1 MSNKSIVFS
10 LALVVVL
17 AGLGYTVMMKT
28 DAGTVPVSTPSG
40 SFPESPEVSVE
51 ETTKRIGIVTTYT
64 DPAGEA
70 EVGFTVVVDANG
82 TIVDASA
89 EVLGTNDITKVRQTA
104 FAADFAEAVKGKKIA
119 ELTAI
124 DRVGGS
130 SLTTKAF
137 NDSLDELRAQL

>member
-28 DAGTVPVSTPSG
+28 DSGTVPVSASATPAPEETPSLLVATR
-40 SFPESPEVSVE
+40 SAS
-51 ETTKRIGIVTTYT
+51 IVTTYT

-70 EVGFTVVVDANG
+70 NVGFTIIVDENG
-82 TIVDASA
+82 VITDASA

-137 NDSLDELRAQL
+137 NDSLDDLRAQL

>member
-28 DAGTVPVSTPSG
+28 DSGAVVPVSAAPTPAG
-40 SFPESPEVSVE
+40 EAATPLEVATRSAS
-51 ETTKRIGIVTTYT
+51 IVTTYI

-70 EVGFTVVVDANG
+70 KVGFVITVDENG
-82 TIVDASA
+82 VITDASA

>member
-28 DAGTVPVSTPSG
+28 DAGTVSVSAPSG

-70 EVGFTVVVDANG
+70 EVGFTVLVDGNG
-82 TIVDASA
+82 TIVDVSA
-89 EVLGTNDITKVRQTA
+89 EVLGKNDITKIRQTA
-104 FAADFAEAVKGKKIA
+104 FAEGFAEAVRGKKLS
-119 ELTAI
+119 ELAAI

-137 NDSLDELRAQL
+137 NDSIDELRAQL